1 MSKNKQDLIEIV
13 STETN
18 ISKLDA
24 ENAIN
29 ALIRAI
35 TNELKSGG
43 EVVLVNFGSFK
54 AVRRAARK
62 GRNPQTG
69 NEINIPAANAVKFKV
84 GKGLKDLINQ
94 YLEDHKHL
102 KLEKL
107 DMRIITHGGVERY
120 YAIVVFHPATKPYKT
135 REVSK

>member
-94 YLEDHKHL
+94 
-102 KLEKL
+102 
-107 DMRIITHGGVERY
+107 
-120 YAIVVFHPATKPYKT
+120 
-135 REVSK
+135 